1 MQRIFSILYVIYMLF
16 FFCNANM
23 KILFLF
29 QLKES
34 EKTRKV
40 MKKKRN
46 FILIKLYNREKKQI
60 INRLRRRR
68 RRRKKF

>member
-1 MQRIFSILYVIYMLF
+1 
-16 FFCNANM
+16 M

-46 FILIKLYNREKKQI
+46 FILIKLYNRKETNYYSVEKKKNKI
-60 INRLRRRR
+60 LIHFLFLTCMMYF
-68 RRRKKF
+68 KLTDSI